1 MFQSFFRDFFP
12 VGGATQR
19 TPQPA
24 QYNKPPPA
32 SAAAMAQLPNV
43 QVTADDLLEETNK
56 ECAICLDDQ
65 RIGQTACKLPCGHLF
80 HRPCV
85 VSWLEKQC
93 TCPSCRFELETA
105 DAVYESQRK
114 ARMQSRKLRIRVDE
128 LHAKKVSELRQLCRS
143 LEVDISNCVDK
154 RDIVERLQASGR
166 ITITQGL
173 PPVEVLQDDF
183 HQKSVSELK
192 HLLLSFGLST
202 EGALEKSELR
212 NRLLNSGRIV
222 LVSSTAYAATT
233 TMDDTTAEVETRVE
247 EMQVDEE
254 VVVDAQRVD
263 VDVNLGAMAA
273 VEDVTVADESDN
285 DVTTPCTEEPFAP
298 VSSPPSTINS
308 YSSQSNS
315 HPSAASQAPPVP
327 PPTATSSPRTTMSRE
342 VLSTLRIRELR
353 AILEAY
359 EIDISSCLYRED
371 LMDLLM
377 RSPEIQLID

>member
-1 MFQSFFRDFFP
+1 
-12 VGGATQR
+12 
-19 TPQPA
+19 
-24 QYNKPPPA
+24 
-32 SAAAMAQLPNV
+32 
-43 QVTADDLLEETNK
+43 
-56 ECAICLDDQ
+56 
-65 RIGQTACKLPCGHLF
+65 
-80 HRPCV
+80 
-85 VSWLEKQC
+85 
-93 TCPSCRFELETA
+93 
-105 DAVYESQRK
+105 
-114 ARMQSRKLRIRVDE
+114 MQSRKLRIRVDE

-154 RDIVERLQASGR
+154 RDIVERLQASGK

-173 PPVEVLQDDF
+173 PPVEVLEDDF

-212 NRLLNSGRIV
+212 HRLLNSGRIV

-233 TMDDTTAEVETRVE
+233 TMDGTTVEVESRVE

-263 VDVNLGAMAA
+263 VSLDLGAMAA
-273 VEDVTVADESDN
+273 VEDVTVADDSDN
-285 DVTTPCTEEPFAP
+285 DATTPCAAEPFAP
-298 VSSPPSTINS
+298 APSPPSTTNI
-308 YSSQSNS
+308 YSSQSS
-315 HPSAASQAPPVP
+315 GHSSAASQAPTVP
-327 PPTATSSPRTTMSRE
+327 PPTATSSSSSSRTTMSRE

-359 EIDISSCLYRED
+359 EIDTSSCLYRED